1 MSTESRFGRTP
12 LAFANVALILII
24 YLVLG
29 ALAFSSRGRITGQDI
44 GMIWPIHLILAVNL
58 LAIFGPAKPR

>member
-1 MSTESRFGRTP
+1 MRPGSRFSRTP

-24 YLVLG
+24 YVVLG
-29 ALAFSSRGRITGQDI
+29 ALALSIRGRITGQDV

-58 LAIFGPAKPR
+58 LAIFGPSKPR